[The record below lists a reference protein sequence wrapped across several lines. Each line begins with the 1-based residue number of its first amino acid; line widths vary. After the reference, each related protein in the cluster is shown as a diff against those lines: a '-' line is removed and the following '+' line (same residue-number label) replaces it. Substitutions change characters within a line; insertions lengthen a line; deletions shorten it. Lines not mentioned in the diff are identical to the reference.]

1 MIKPLDF
8 VRINSNCD
16 MYSCDNE
23 KYVGLVTEVD
33 GIGGSCS
40 VEWLGEGNKHLHNA
54 WWEPEELQKEDSLP
68 NLLTREMAHPFGQNR
83 EKADEFY
90 ERR

>member
-8 VRINSNCD
+8 VRIKNSVGK
-16 MYSCDNE
+16 YYESCE
-23 KYVGLVTEVD
+23 KYVGIVTEVD
-33 GIGGSCS
+33 GVDGSCS

-54 WWEPEELQKEDSLP
+54 WWKQEELQKEDSLP
-68 NLLTREMAHPFGQNR
+68 NLLARVMAHPFGQNR

>member
-1 MIKPLDF
+1 
-8 VRINSNCD
+8 

-54 WWEPEELQKEDSLP
+54 WWSQDELIKIDSLP
-68 NLLTREMAHPFGQNR
+68 NLLAREMAHPFGQNR
-83 EKADEFY
+83 EKADDFY

>member
-1 MIKPLDF
+1 
-8 VRINSNCD
+8 

-54 WWEPEELQKEDSLP
+54 WWSQNELIKIDSLP
-68 NLLTREMAHPFGQNR
+68 NLLTRKMAHPFGQNR
-83 EKADEFY
+83 KKADEFY

>member
-1 MIKPLDF
+1 
-8 VRINSNCD
+8 

-40 VEWLGEGNKHLHNA
+40 VEWLGEGNKHLYNA
-54 WWEPEELQKEDSLP
+54 WWSQNELIKIDSLP
-68 NLLTREMAHPFGQNR
+68 NLLTRKMAHPFGQNR
-83 EKADEFY
+83 KKADEFY

>member
-23 KYVGLVTEVD
+23 KYVGLV
-33 GIGGSCS
+33 I
-40 VEWLGEGNKHLHNA
+40 GEGNKHLHNA
-54 WWEPEELQKEDSLP
+54 WWSQDELIKIDSLP
-68 NLLTREMAHPFGQNR
+68 NLLAREMAHPFGQNR
-83 EKADEFY
+83 EKADDFY

>member
-1 MIKPLDF
+1 
-8 VRINSNCD
+8 

-33 GIGGSCS
+33 GIDGSFS

-54 WWEPEELQKEDSLP
+54 WWKPEELQKEDSLP
-68 NLLTREMAHPFGQNR
+68 NLLVREMAHPFGQNG